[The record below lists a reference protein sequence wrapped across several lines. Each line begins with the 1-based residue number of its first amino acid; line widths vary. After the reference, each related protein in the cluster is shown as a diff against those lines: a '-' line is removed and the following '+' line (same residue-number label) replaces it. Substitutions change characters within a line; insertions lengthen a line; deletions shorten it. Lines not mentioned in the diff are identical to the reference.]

1 MSIRIV
7 RSVREATIG
16 SGMPSTQTRVLRP
29 PPRSLPRIG
38 SRAYTLS
45 ARAYLPKPRKTI
57 FGCPSATTILW
68 PPRLERAP
76 MFVSLEPA
84 AGLVFAFD
92 STNNGR
98 DGIAS
103 WESHSVDRTL
113 RVAAGSYQVIVQAV
127 TSTTTIFRLD

>member
-1 MSIRIV
+1 
-7 RSVREATIG
+7 
-16 SGMPSTQTRVLRP
+16 
-29 PPRSLPRIG
+29 
-38 SRAYTLS
+38 
-45 ARAYLPKPRKTI
+45 
-57 FGCPSATTILW
+57 
-68 PPRLERAP
+68 

-113 RVAAGSYQVIVQAV
+113 RVAAGSYQVIVQEAV
-127 TSTTTIFRLD
+127 TSTTTIFRLDDWTLTVESNA